1 MAYIQNNDPFEHDQY
16 KDESFWDFWWKND
29 WKTIV
34 GVVVMVALAFIIFV
48 VASLIS

>member
-1 MAYIQNNDPFEHDQY
+1 MKQTQHTNLGDSIF
-16 KDESFWDFWWKND
+16 
-29 WKTIV
+29 TIKEPDTSWHSTLV